1 MDQILEGK
9 KAKYLGYAAGEIV
22 LIIAG
27 ILIALQIDGWK
38 EQRLNREHEQYYV
51 QRLLEDFEFNRDEAQ
66 RIIDFSDFQSS
77 NAELLINS
85 MSSELTAGEQV
96 DWLYALN
103 HTWFLPHISYDDDTW
118 NELKYTGKLE
128 LITNKDLIG
137 EINTF
142 YSRQARIRSLE
153 TEWGGFNLSYRALVN
168 EVLDDGL
175 KVEILEGMSDT
186 EIAHKIDRPVD
197 IRAYIERLR
206 DIPGITGLVRDIQ
219 INREVG
225 RSHHEELKESI
236 DEIILAI
243 RNELESPSS

>member
-1 MDQILEGK
+1 MDQIIEGK
-9 KAKYLGYAAGEIV
+9 KAKYLMYAAGEIA

-38 EQRLNREHEQYYV
+38 EHRLNKEHEKYYV
-51 QRLLEDFEFNRDEAQ
+51 QRLLEDFEFNRNEAQ

-77 NAELLINS
+77 NAELLIKS
-85 MSSELTAGEQV
+85 MSSELSAEEQV

-128 LITNKDLIG
+128 LITNKDLIA

-142 YSRQARIRSLE
+142 YSREARIKSLE
-153 TEWGGFNLSYRALVN
+153 TEWGGFNLSYRELVN
-168 EVLDDGL
+168 EVIDDEL
-175 KVEILEGMSDT
+175 KVEILEGMGDT
-186 EIAHKIDRPVD
+186 QIAHKIDRPVD
-197 IRAYIERLR
+197 VRSYIETLR
-206 DIPGITGLVRDIQ
+206 DIPGIAGLVRDIQ

-225 RSHHEELKESI
+225 RVHHEELKASI
-236 DEIILAI
+236 DDIILAI
-243 RNELESPSS
+243 RNELDSPSS